1 MVELTYYGHSAF
13 MLKAGKTALVVDPFF
28 TGNTW
33 QIAQADD
40 IRCDYIFV
48 SHGHDDH
55 YGDSGCIGKANDALF
70 ISTPEV
76 VKELAEK
83 DGLRSD
89 YLHLGGKA
97 DYPFGCIRLVPAF
110 HGSGVAGGHAAG
122 ALINFFGK
130 NIYYAG
136 DTAFFSDMGLLNR
149 FGPIDYALLPIGDRF
164 TMGMDDALL
173 AASYVKA
180 AVTIPVHYGT
190 WPIIEGDPLEFVD
203 RLYKDYG
210 QEGLHVKPGMKI
222 IL

>member
-190 WPIIEGDPLEFVD
+190 WPIIESDPLNLLIVYT
-203 RLYKDYG
+203 RNTGRKG
-210 QEGLHVKPGMKI
+210 CM
-222 IL
+222 

>member
-1 MVELTYYGHSAF
+1 MVELTYYGHSTF

-89 YLHLGGKA
+89 YLHLGGKV
-97 DYPFGCIRLVPAF
+97 DYPFGCIRLVP
-110 HGSGVAGGHAAG
+110 
-122 ALINFFGK
+122 
-130 NIYYAG
+130 
-136 DTAFFSDMGLLNR
+136 
-149 FGPIDYALLPIGDRF
+149 
-164 TMGMDDALL
+164 
-173 AASYVKA
+173 

-203 RLYKDYG
+203 RLYKEYG

>member
-76 VKELAEK
+76 VKELA
-83 DGLRSD
+83 
-89 YLHLGGKA
+89 A
-97 DYPFGCIRLVPAF
+97 
-110 HGSGVAGGHAAG
+110 
-122 ALINFFGK
+122 
-130 NIYYAG
+130 
-136 DTAFFSDMGLLNR
+136 
-149 FGPIDYALLPIGDRF
+149 YALSRLF
-164 TMGMDDALL
+164 TAP
-173 AASYVKA
+173 A
-180 AVTIPVHYGT
+180 
-190 WPIIEGDPLEFVD
+190 
-203 RLYKDYG
+203 
-210 QEGLHVKPGMKI
+210 
-222 IL
+222 